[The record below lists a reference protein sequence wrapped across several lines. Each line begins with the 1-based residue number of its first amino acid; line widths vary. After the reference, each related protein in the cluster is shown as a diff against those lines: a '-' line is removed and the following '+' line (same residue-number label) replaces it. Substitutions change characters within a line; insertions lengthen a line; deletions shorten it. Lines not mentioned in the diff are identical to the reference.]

1 MPQSPISERVF
12 SLFDR
17 KKGKTQAALARF
29 CGITTGAVAQWR
41 TGGIDFKHLPKIAK
55 FFGVTEE
62 WLRDGQQDINV
73 YVPGEEEPPPG
84 VVAIPEYELTFGASN
99 QSNSQEPEWVVD
111 KTSTPRW
118 YPIEFFQQL
127 GVNPKRCKRARV
139 TGDSMEPMLFA
150 GDSVLWISELDPR
163 VGCVHIR
170 DGEIYVLSIDGTRK
184 IKRLSK
190 VKGGIEVISDNSRY
204 KPETYSGDECD
215 TMRIYGRVVEIIRK
229 V

>member
-41 TGGIDFKHLPKIAK
+41 IGGIDFKHLPKIAK

-62 WLRDGQQDINV
+62 WLRDG
-73 YVPGEEEPPPG
+73 
-84 VVAIPEYELTFGASN
+84 
-99 QSNSQEPEWVVD
+99 
-111 KTSTPRW
+111 
-118 YPIEFFQQL
+118 
-127 GVNPKRCKRARV
+127 
-139 TGDSMEPMLFA
+139 
-150 GDSVLWISELDPR
+150 
-163 VGCVHIR
+163 
-170 DGEIYVLSIDGTRK
+170 EIYVLSIDGTRK

-190 VKGGIEVISDNSRY
+190 VKGGVEVISDNTRY
-204 KPETYSGDECD
+204 KPETYTGDECD

-229 V
+229 I